1 MKIILLHLFIDLYC
15 KIMRWRGN
23 YVSNKKRFN
32 EEVNRRMDE
41 EWQRKEFYDLRDKIE
56 FLESRVKDLTIEV
69 EDLAKYIKDRNSDT
83 KKDEKICCN

>member
-1 MKIILLHLFIDLYC
+1 MFLT
-15 KIMRWRGN
+15 
-23 YVSNKKRFN
+23 KKRFN

-41 EWQRKEFYDLRDKIE
+41 EWQRKEFYDLRDKVE